1 MKQLIFILS
10 LATCVFCFSE
20 CKKNQLGGK
29 SSIKGTVAHHGKPI
43 ANAIVYIKFN
53 AKEFPGENTAVYNA
67 SVTANASGY
76 YESPKLYK
84 GDYYLYSVGMDPAI
98 AAPYIVKGGFAV
110 SLKSDEEK
118 NIDIAV
124 TEGD

>member
-1 MKQLIFILS
+1 MKKLVIIATVLIGLVW
-10 LATCVFCFSE
+10 LGA

-29 SSIKGTVAHHGKPI
+29 SMVKGTVAHHGKPI
-43 ANAIVYIKFN
+43 GNAVVYIKFD
-53 AKEFPGENTAVYNA
+53 AKEFPGENTSVYNA

-76 YESPKLYK
+76 YETPKLYK
-84 GDYYLYSVGMDPAI
+84 GNYYLYAVGLDPAI

-110 SLKSDEEK
+110 SLKSNEEK